1 MEIVLKKIKLSVK
14 SSKIKNKVLVPDE
27 GKRKDNFAL
36 DELWLLTSHK
46 VTVSIF
52 NSTSLFNCFTLPI
65 SNTVPHVQG
74 KKSLLWETHIFFKYL
89 ILKVMT
95 GHKMRLQSD
104 VGLFH
109 VKST

>member
-74 KKSLLWETHIFFKYL
+74 KKSLLWETHTFF
-89 ILKVMT
+89 LKISYS
-95 GHKMRLQSD
+95 R
-104 VGLFH
+104 
-109 VKST
+109 